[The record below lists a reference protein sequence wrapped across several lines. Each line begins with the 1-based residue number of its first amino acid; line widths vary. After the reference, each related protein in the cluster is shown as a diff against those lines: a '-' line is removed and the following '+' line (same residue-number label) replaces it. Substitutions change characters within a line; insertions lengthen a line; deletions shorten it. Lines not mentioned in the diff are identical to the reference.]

1 MRIVI
6 QRVSEASVEIDK
18 KVAGQIEQGLMLLVG
33 IEEADTKED
42 VEWLCRKIVNMR
54 IFGDD
59 KGNMNLSLIDVGGGA
74 LVISQFTLHAS
85 TKKGNRPS
93 FIKAAKP
100 DFAEQKYEE
109 FKQTLSSYLGKEIQ
123 SGKFGADMKVSL
135 INDGPVTLLLDS
147 KNKE

>member
-59 KGNMNLSLIDVGGGA
+59 KGNMNLSLIDVGG
-74 LVISQFTLHAS
+74 
-85 TKKGNRPS
+85 
-93 FIKAAKP
+93 
-100 DFAEQKYEE
+100 
-109 FKQTLSSYLGKEIQ
+109 
-123 SGKFGADMKVSL
+123 
-135 INDGPVTLLLDS
+135 
-147 KNKE
+147 